1 MPSRTLPAGTKER
14 PGSWR
19 PRDEAR
25 SCREACEARD
35 EAGEQEVDSN
45 FNREEML
52 AAEAGMER

>member
-14 PGSWR
+14 PGSRR
-19 PRDEAR
+19 PRDKAR
-25 SCREACEARD
+25 SWREACEARE

>member
-1 MPSRTLPAGTKER
+1 MPAGTKER
-14 PGSWR
+14 PGSRR

-25 SCREACEARD
+25 SCRVACEARE